1 MRSLVYIKKSQY
13 MAEVIMN
20 LEIIGQ
26 KVKKYRRELHTI
38 PETGFEEFKTNS
50 YLRKALEDM
59 GYTPIDTCKTGLLV
73 FLEGE
78 DKSETYAFRTDI
90 DALNIQEETGVDFES
105 THQGKMHACGHD
117 GHMATLLGF
126 AEYLKDK
133 KLLKNVLLIFQPAEE
148 GPGGAKFIVE
158 EGILDKYNVKAVFG
172 LHLFPTL
179 PEGVIGCKA
188 GPLMAQTG
196 EIDIDIRG
204 KSGHG
209 AMPHTTIDTLL
220 ITSKLLEAYQSIV
233 SRNVSPM
240 DNAVLTFGKMT
251 GGTARNIIAENV
263 RIEGTARAFSREQF
277 DFIMDKMCQINRGFE
292 TAFGVK
298 IKEDIR
304 PLYPAVHN
312 SSALYERFKN
322 AVKDMNFR
330 EVEAV
335 MLAEDFAFYQ
345 EAVEGLFFFLGT
357 QNDQLG
363 YNNPLHNCRFNF
375 VEEVLLEGIKVYVN
389 LLKEFG
395 ILN

>member
-1 MRSLVYIKKSQY
+1 
-13 MAEVIMN
+13 MN

-251 GGTARNIIAENV
+251 GGTARNIIAESV

-292 TAFGVK
+292 TAFGVE